1 MTMRGHLAT
10 NLSSGLSSSS
20 SCSMVGVAAAAAAA
34 ASEDNDG
41 IPCAC
46 GRVRECS
53 MGARYLRDLP
63 S

>member
-1 MTMRGHLAT
+1 MTMRGHLAS

-20 SCSMVGVAAAAAAA
+20 SCSMVGVAAAAA